1 MAGFTWH
8 LSVHH
13 RPSFLLKRKINRNIF
28 SCLCTEKIAKKKG
41 FQGFRH
47 RLDRI
52 RRAGSDSFFLFFF
65 FGETD
70 PALSSAVSQLQR
82 MEHGGCLQLS
92 LFIAHLHSNDKRVF
106 IPPTLYPPLKIM
118 QIFTSFCVST
128 HQSMALEMLYNF
140 AKSKRIAAAFN
151 LIKFTFTF
159 TFNSFASKL
168 LLVSV

>member
-1 MAGFTWH
+1 MHGKN
-8 LSVHH
+8 S
-13 RPSFLLKRKINRNIF
+13 
-28 SCLCTEKIAKKKG
+28 KKKRG
-41 FQGFRH
+41 FKVSVID
-47 RLDRI
+47 LI
-52 RRAGSDSFFLFFF
+52 GSGVRDPTPFFVLF

-140 AKSKRIAAAFN
+140 ATKSKRIAVAFN
-151 LIKFTFTF
+151 LIYIYI
-159 TFNSFASKL
+159 
-168 LLVSV
+168 